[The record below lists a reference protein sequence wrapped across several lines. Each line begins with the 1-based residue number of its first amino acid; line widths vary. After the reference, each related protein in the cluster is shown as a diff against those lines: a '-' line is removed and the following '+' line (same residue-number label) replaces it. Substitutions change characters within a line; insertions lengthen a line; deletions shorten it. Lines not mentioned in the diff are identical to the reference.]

1 MTVTCNL
8 RPMVDQSTQS
18 IVIEAPAAEIM
29 AVISDFAAYPEWAEA
44 VKETEVL
51 STTGDGVAEKVRF
64 VLDAGV
70 VKDTYVNVY
79 EWSADGLS
87 VSWTLQEGQV
97 QKAQHGV
104 YRLSPQS
111 DGTTEVT
118 YSLAVDLAIPMIG
131 MFKRKAEKMIMDT
144 ALKELKRRVES
155 SR

>member
-1 MTVTCNL
+1 
-8 RPMVDQSTQS
+8 MVDQSTQS
-18 IVIEAPAAEIM
+18 IVIKAPAAEIM
-29 AVISDFAAYPEWAEA
+29 AVISDFAAYPEWAAA

-51 STTGDGVAEKVRF
+51 STTSGNRAEKVRF

-79 EWSADGLS
+79 EWADDGLS
-87 VSWTLQEGQV
+87 VSWTLSEGQV
-97 QKAQHGV
+97 QKAQTGS
-104 YRLSPQS
+104 YRLEPQG
-111 DGTTEVT
+111 DGGTEVT

-155 SR
+155 AR

>member
-1 MTVTCNL
+1 
-8 RPMVDQSTQS
+8 MVDQSTQS
-18 IVIEAPAAEIM
+18 IVIQAPAAEIM

-51 STTGDGVAEKVRF
+51 STTSSGLAEKVRF

-79 EWSADGLS
+79 EWADDGLS
-87 VSWTLQEGQV
+87 VSWTLSEGQV
-97 QKAQHGV
+97 QKAQQGT
-104 YRLSPQS
+104 YSLRPQPES
-111 DGTTEVT
+111 GTEVT

-131 MFKRKAEKMIMDT
+131 MFKRKAEKMIMNT

-155 SR
+155 GT

>member
-1 MTVTCNL
+1 
-8 RPMVDQSTQS
+8 MVDQSTQS
-18 IVIEAPAAEIM
+18 IAIEASAAEIM

-51 STTGDGVAEKVRF
+51 STTADGRAEKVRF

-79 EWSADGLS
+79 DWADDGLS
-87 VSWTLQEGQV
+87 VSWTLSEGQV
-97 QKAQHGV
+97 QKSQRGS
-104 YRLSPQS
+104 YRLNPVS
-111 DGTTEVT
+111 DQRTEVT

-131 MFKRKAEKMIMDT
+131 MFKRKAAKMIMDT
-144 ALKELKRRVES
+144 ALKELKRRVET